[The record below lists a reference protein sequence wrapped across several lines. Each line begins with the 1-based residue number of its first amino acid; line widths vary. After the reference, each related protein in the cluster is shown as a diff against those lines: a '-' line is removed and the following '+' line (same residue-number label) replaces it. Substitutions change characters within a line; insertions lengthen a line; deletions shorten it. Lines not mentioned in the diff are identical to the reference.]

1 MKRTI
6 LILLLLFCATS
17 LTAQI
22 THTSQGNYDK
32 NADEILKK
40 ASKKID
46 NASGVTFTVTMTN
59 KDSNKKATAK
69 QTANVTYQRGKYCV
83 SFDGNTIYCD
93 GTATWHWN
101 KSSKEVVVNNL
112 SDAQDDLMNPGAL
125 LANYTKNFKAKY
137 IRKESNGDAV
147 IDLTPKKSKSY
158 YKIRFIIN
166 SNNVIRK
173 MEMHNYDSSSAE
185 YDVSKFTTAKVNAN
199 TFVFPQKENPDVEV
213 IDMR

>member
-1 MKRTI
+1 
-6 LILLLLFCATS
+6 
-17 LTAQI
+17 
-22 THTSQGNYDK
+22 
-32 NADEILKK
+32 
-40 ASKKID
+40 
-46 NASGVTFTVTMTN
+46 
-59 KDSNKKATAK
+59 
-69 QTANVTYQRGKYCV
+69 
-83 SFDGNTIYCD
+83 
-93 GTATWHWN
+93 
-101 KSSKEVVVNNL
+101 
-112 SDAQDDLMNPGAL
+112 MNPGAL

-166 SNNVIRK
+166 SNNVIRR

>member
-1 MKRTI
+1 MKRTF
-6 LILLLLFCATS
+6 LILLLLFYATT
-17 LTAQI
+17 LMAQI

-40 ASKKID
+40 AYKKID

-83 SFDGNTIYCD
+83 SFDGNIIYCD

-101 KSSKEVVVNNL
+101 KSTKEVVVNNL
-112 SDAQDDLMNPGAL
+112 NEAQDDLMNPGAL

-166 SNNVIRK
+166 NNNVIRR

-199 TFVFPQKENPDVEV
+199 AFVFPQKENPDVEI